1 MDVLQR
7 WISEFRCRHGA
18 ELDPTV
24 LLPEREAAG
33 LAARRSPQAWYR
45 SVSAALAERRPPVG
59 RGAFSD
65 PARVLYLGE
74 ANLRLE
80 RRTASVAALR
90 VTPPPAESAAGDNVA
105 FVQAV
110 SASGE
115 RAPPMLVLPAGELI
129 RDDLPD
135 EDACFRQTTSCGQL
149 LAAWVASESAD
160 SPLTL
165 GFSQNAVI

>member
-1 MDVLQR
+1 MDVLQQ
-7 WISEFRCRHGA
+7 WISEFRARHAA
-18 ELDPTV
+18 ELGPSA
-24 LLPEREAAG
+24 LLPEREAA
-33 LAARRSPQAWYR
+33 AREARRSPQDWYR
-45 SVSAALAERRPPVG
+45 SVSAVLSERRPPVG

-90 VTPPPAESAAGDNVA
+90 VTPPAAESAAGDNVA

-110 SASGE
+110 SAAGE

-129 RDDLPD
+129 RDDLPE
-135 EDACFRQTTSCGQL
+135 EDVCFRQTTTCGQYR
-149 LAAWVASESAD
+149 D
-160 SPLTL
+160 DT
-165 GFSQNAVI
+165 